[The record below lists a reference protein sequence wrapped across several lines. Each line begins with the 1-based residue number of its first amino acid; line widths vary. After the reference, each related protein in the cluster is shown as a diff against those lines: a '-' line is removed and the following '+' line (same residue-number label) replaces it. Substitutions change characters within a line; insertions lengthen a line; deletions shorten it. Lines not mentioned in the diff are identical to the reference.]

1 MIDSNVI
8 SIMINSL
15 TDLES
20 TEGKAKSTLDEL
32 IKLIVK
38 VSHES
43 EDIQDELKLYGD
55 MFFHIYIPDIDY
67 NIWIKKVGATLT
79 FHTSYYEKTPDN
91 VSVIHFLLSK
101 KVIKRI
107 FTQRLKP
114 ADAFMRGL
122 IKVQGELSDAMI
134 TKNLL
139 KVFFDYLNY
148 YMTKNSV
155 RHI

>member
-1 MIDSNVI
+1 MLS
-8 SIMINSL
+8 S
-15 TDLES
+15 LES

-38 VSHES
+38 VSHDS

-55 MFFHIYIPDIDY
+55 IFFHIYIVDIDY

-79 FHTSYYEKTPDN
+79 YHTPYYEKTPAN
-91 VSVIHFLLSK
+91 AKVIHFLLSK
-101 KVIKRI
+101 KIIKRI

-122 IKVQGELSDAMI
+122 VKIQGDISVAII

-139 KVFFDYLNY
+139 KVFFEYLNY
-148 YMTKNSV
+148 YMAK
-155 RHI
+155 